1 MQGDDVQAVEQ
12 VFTEAAFADHFFQV
26 QVGRRE
32 DAHIGASGDRV
43 AYPLI
48 LFILD
53 ETQ

>member
-32 DAHIGASGDRV
+32 DAHIGASGDWV